1 MVLILPN
8 PKRKELSKEY
18 SNITKGLKIKNQNH
32 CYAQEN
38 RTTSKAWFFRAKTLR
53 NPKNK

>member
-38 RTTSKAWFFRAKTLR
+38 RTTSKVWFFRAK
-53 NPKNK
+53 P